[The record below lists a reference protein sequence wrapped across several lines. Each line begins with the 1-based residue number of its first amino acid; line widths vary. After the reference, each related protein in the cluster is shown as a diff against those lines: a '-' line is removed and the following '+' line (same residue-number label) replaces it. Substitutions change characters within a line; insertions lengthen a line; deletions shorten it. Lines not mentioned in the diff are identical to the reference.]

1 MRLSLAVLTVNPNP
15 SSTIYT
21 LSQASI
27 TVWRRYGSMGD
38 ILVRGSG
45 TVAPSNSIPANQVAA
60 TAADFV
66 ITPPPTVI
74 PDGVTMATIN
84 ISLPD
89 NAVSSSLKV
98 FLFTLTTVERVPPTT
113 GTKLFHFGFHVQN
126 KTETA
131 SATT

>member
-15 SSTIYT
+15 SPTIYT
-21 LSQASI
+21 PPQASI
-27 TVWRRYGSMGD
+27 TVWRQYGSMGD
-38 ILVRGSG
+38 ILVRGSA
-45 TVAPSNSIPANQVAA
+45 TVAPSNSIPANRVAA

-74 PDGVTMATIN
+74 PDGVTVATIN

-98 FLFTLTTVERVPPTT
+98 FLFTLTTVERVPPAT
-113 GTKLFHFGFHVQN
+113 GTNFSLFDFHFQN